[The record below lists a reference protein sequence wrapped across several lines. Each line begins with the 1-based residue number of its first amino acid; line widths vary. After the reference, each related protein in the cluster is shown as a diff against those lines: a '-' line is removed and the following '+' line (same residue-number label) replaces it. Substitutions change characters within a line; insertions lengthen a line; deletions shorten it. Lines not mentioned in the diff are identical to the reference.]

1 MRLHLFQLLITKY
14 LKTGVLPQLLRLREL
29 TGLDVYVGNWVGE
42 RYLKN
47 PMQLLDLKLKV
58 ASTTIQGQD
67 PDVEALGPELFKNF
81 ADKSNIPLVLGV
93 GAAFLAQASPD
104 QVIERV
110 KHYVEVGKVG
120 GKFALYLC
128 NISAATPP
136 ENLRAAIEAAHTF

>member
-1 MRLHLFQLLITKY
+1 M
-14 LKTGVLPQLLRLREL
+14 
-29 TGLDVYVGNWVGE
+29 
-42 RYLKN
+42 
-47 PMQLLDLKLKV
+47 
-58 ASTTIQGQD
+58 
-67 PDVEALGPELFKNF
+67 FKNF
-81 ADKSNIPLVLGV
+81 ADKSSIPLVLGV

-136 ENLRAAIEAAHTF
+136 ENIRAAIETAHTF